1 MEGFNN
7 EPQLSKLEQ
16 AEKAI
21 FDYFGNLPNLAIER
35 VIDSP
40 NYNSLSERVD
50 F

>member
-1 MEGFNN
+1 MEGLNN
-7 EPQLSKLEQ
+7 GPQLSKLEQ

-21 FDYFGNLPNLAIER
+21 FEHFGKLPNLAIER

>member
-7 EPQLSKLEQ
+7 EPQSKLEQ

-21 FDYFGNLPNLAIER
+21 VAYFGNLPNLAIER
-35 VIDSP
+35 VIGSP